1 MLRSTSSIVTQ
12 ACGRSGIAAFN
23 AIAGDEILSRCS
35 ISFEVLS
42 IVVDVQ
48 AFFAGDEHA
57 LEVEH
62 FGLWQVCFRV
72 TADELEH
79 VSLWHCWKIAT
90 IRLLRLMNLRFAS
103 FPLMQPSR
111 HRLAVR
117 NTRVESKH
125 QFYSFG
131 LRCEVTGY
139 LFMGQS
145 RMSRPVQ

>member
-1 MLRSTSSIVTQ
+1 VLRSTSSIVTQ

-23 AIAGDEILSRCS
+23 AIAEDDILSRCS

-57 LEVEH
+57 LEVELW
-62 FGLWQVCFRV
+62 GLWQVCGR
-72 TADELEH
+72 ADELER
-79 VSLWHCWKIAT
+79 VNLWRCWKIAT
-90 IRLLRLMNLRFAS
+90 IGLSRLMNLQFAS

-117 NTRVESKH
+117 NTHVESKH

-131 LRCEVTGY
+131 LRCEATGY
-139 LFMGQS
+139 LFMGTS
-145 RMSRPVQ
+145 RMSRLVQ